1 MCGIAGYFGLGPDQ
15 ADDGLLA
22 RMGEAQRHRGPDDS
36 GVFVDGPMG
45 MAHQRLSII
54 DREGGR
60 QPMST
65 TDGRYTLAYNGEV
78 YNYRELR
85 TELEGLSRSFATE
98 SDTEVVLQAFA
109 EWGAKAFDRFNGM
122 FAIAVWDRDAQT
134 LTLARDHFGIK
145 PLHLCRIA
153 ATTPDAADG
162 WLFSSEIKPL
172 LASGLYERAP
182 DEATLYRYLRFRVHD
197 DGASTFFDGIERL
210 LPGEMATLSAD
221 GMERSFFSTLQDDL
235 TSTHGPAEGYTP
247 ALAEDFR
254 ERLTTAVALRL
265 RSDVAVGTSLSGGLD
280 SSAITVLID
289 RLLTEHDPSTAA
301 VGHQQST
308 FSAVFTGYRNDEERY
323 VDDAIDACTNE
334 VHARKVRPSSSELL
348 DDLSDFVRT
357 QEEPVIS
364 TGPYA
369 QYRVMQEASR
379 HITVML
385 DGQGADEMLAGY
397 VPQLV
402 VHLRDLLRRDRRAGM
417 AEMAA
422 SRDILTRLAKE
433 RARSLRPGRGGAAP
447 LLNADFL
454 AAHQGETYAVPDS
467 DLRRRLVHDLFVG
480 SLPSLLRYEDRN
492 SMRFSLEGRVPFLD
506 PGLVKS
512 VFALPDDAIIK
523 DGWNKRVLREATT
536 DLLPPSINRRRNKIG
551 FTAPQHDWFHEQ
563 REFIYRVFLSESFA
577 NRPYFNR
584 TEVLTAFEQ
593 WLSGSGDL
601 DSMVFWRMLNV
612 ELWLREFFDRP
623 DTTEAA
629 DSAAPERDAVAG
641 ASKGAASPTA
651 DRPSSGTPVMST
663 SANPGKQLDLT
674 LPDGTTVRRHPVRT
688 SKYSADDDLV
698 PETVGWVERFVDTL
712 TQQAA
717 DSQGDRAGNQGTE
730 GDGHTDLAGSP
741 WYLFVSEKIVATTQQ
756 RSHFLWDI
764 PVSPSARRLSR
775 FVTRTPAGIGL
786 GSPFTMQLAID
797 EAGLP
802 RVLFAAAAGA
812 AGKLVG
818 RRGLFYTAV
827 GDDVRAIDGPTEY
840 SVYPANMS
848 AKLPPKDPAV
858 VAAALSAALKK
869 RLPAPLAATFR
880 GTVVIDA
887 NDLGRNVLGT
897 DVPGPVARFEA
908 MFADNPLGQGTE
920 TTPLAVVVDERRPT
934 TAGRL
939 PPPSTTGH
947 PEGR

>member
-1 MCGIAGYFGLGPDQ
+1 MCGIAGYFGLGPDR

-36 GVFVDGPMG
+36 GTFVDGPVG

-54 DREGGR
+54 DREGGH
-60 QPMST
+60 QPMASS
-65 TDGRYTLAYNGEV
+65 DGRYTLSYNGEV

-85 TELEGLSRSFATE
+85 TELEGLSRTFTTM

-109 EWGAKAFDRFNGM
+109 EWGAQAFDRFNGM
-122 FAIAVWDRDAQT
+122 FAIAVWDRDEHT

-153 ATTPDAADG
+153 ATTPDAADA
-162 WLFSSEIKPL
+162 WLFSSEIKPI

-182 DEATLYRYLRFRVHD
+182 DERTLYRYLRFRVHD
-197 DGASTFFDGIERL
+197 DGANTFFDGIERL

-221 GMERSFFSTLQDDL
+221 GMQRSFFSTLSDDL
-235 TSTHGPAEGYTP
+235 ASTRGPAEGYTP
-247 ALAEDFR
+247 ALADDFR

-265 RSDVAVGTSLSGGLD
+265 RSDVPVGTSLSGGLD

-334 VHARKVRPSSSELL
+334 VNASKVRPSSAEFL

-364 TGPYA
+364 AGPYA
-369 QYRVMQEASR
+369 QYRVMREASR
-379 HITVML
+379 HVTVML

-397 VPQLV
+397 LPQLV

-422 SRDILTRLAKE
+422 SRDILAGLVSQKAH
-433 RARSLRPGRGGAAP
+433 SLRPGRGGAAS
-447 LLNADFL
+447 LLNADFV
-454 AAHQGETYAVPDS
+454 AAHQGETYAAQGS

-492 SMRFSLEGRVPFLD
+492 AMRFSLEGRVPFLD

-523 DGWNKRVLREATT
+523 NGWNKRVLREATV
-536 DLLPPSINRRRNKIG
+536 DLLPPSINRRRKKIG
-551 FTAPQHDWFHEQ
+551 FTAPQRAWFHEQ
-563 REFIYRVFLSESFA
+563 REFVYRVFLSESFA

-593 WLSGSGDL
+593 WLSSSGDL
-601 DSMVFWRMLNV
+601 DSMAFWRMLNV

-623 DTTEAA
+623 DTSEAA
-629 DSAAPERDAVAG
+629 DSAGHERDAVMGAAAG
-641 ASKGAASPTA
+641 ATSPAA
-651 DRPSSGTPVMST
+651 DRAAPGTPVMST
-663 SANPGKQLDLT
+663 SANPGKHLDLT

-688 SKYSADDDLV
+688 SKFSADDDLV

-712 TQQAA
+712 TQQAD
-717 DSQGDRAGNQGTE
+717 DSQGTE

-764 PVSPSARRLSR
+764 PVTPSARRLSR

-858 VAAALSAALKK
+858 VAAALSSALRK

-897 DVPGPVARFEA
+897 DVPGPAARFEA

-920 TTPLAVVVDERRPT
+920 TTPLAVVVDDRRPT
-934 TAGRL
+934 IVGR
-939 PPPSTTGH
+939 PPQPSTTGQ